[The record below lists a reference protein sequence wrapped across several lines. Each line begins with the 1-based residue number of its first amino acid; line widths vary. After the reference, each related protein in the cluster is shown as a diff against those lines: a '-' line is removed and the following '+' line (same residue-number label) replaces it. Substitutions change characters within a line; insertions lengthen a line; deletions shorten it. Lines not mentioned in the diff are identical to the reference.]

1 MHARPDAMGPET
13 HAPSVLKGHRMKH
26 SHLAAATLLTAA
38 LALGATGCASD
49 QAEPENETPAETVT
63 EDAPAEEEPA
73 VKTPIQRAGTAYH
86 AATASASVFFDLEE
100 DLAASATYS
109 YAFVNMNGD
118 EIPQLLL
125 KASGDPAV
133 WNGIEIVRV
142 VLYDAE
148 NDKLLEPARDIQ
160 IGVAGAGGY
169 RGSLAYSAYGDG
181 LLHSEFSAGTGEGE
195 VKRIT
200 TDGHRLD
207 ETFVAPISIG
217 CETAES
223 TRLDEESREI
233 VWLDVN
239 DPSAIDTLKAGEW
252 QTTAV
257 AEAPAAP
264 AAPAAPEASDA
275 AAASHAAG
283 LEVHAGTLRIL
294 DAQGVCDLQGQQLP
308 YPGASDGSTYVVL
321 DLGGEQQVTARPGDG
336 SPGVYTNSARLL
348 LLEHSPQGASSTW
361 SGKDGAR
368 IAVSIDPEMS
378 YWPSDVSVPVG
389 QPNCTRSAAIVG

>member
-1 MHARPDAMGPET
+1 
-13 HAPSVLKGHRMKH
+13 MKH

-73 VKTPIQRAGTAYH
+73 AKTPIQRAGTAYH

-109 YAFVNMNGD
+109 YAFVNMNGE

-148 NDKLLEPARDIQ
+148 NDKLFEPARDIQ

-217 CETAES
+217 RETAES
-223 TRLDEESREI
+223 ARLDEESREI

-257 AEAPAAP
+257 AEAPAA
-264 AAPAAPEASDA
+264 A
-275 AAASHAAG
+275 AARAAG

-308 YPGASDGSTYVVL
+308 YPGANDGSTYVVL

>member
-1 MHARPDAMGPET
+1 MKRT
-13 HAPSVLKGHRMKH
+13 HLT
-26 SHLAAATLLTAA
+26 ATALLTAA
-38 LALGATGCASD
+38 LALGATGCASE
-49 QAEPENETPAETVT
+49 QEKPEEAPAEAAEESVPEEEAPAVETPA
-63 EDAPAEEEPA
+63 
-73 VKTPIQRAGTAYH
+73 QRVASAYH
-86 AATASASVFFDLEE
+86 AALASPSFFFELEE
-100 DLAASATYS
+100 AMSASATFS
-109 YAFVNMNGD
+109 YAFVNMNED

-148 NDKLLEPARDIQ
+148 EDTLVDPGHDIQ

-195 VKRIT
+195 TKRIT
-200 TDGHRLD
+200 VDGHRID
-207 ETFVAPISIG
+207 ETFVAPVSIG
-217 CETAES
+217 RETAES
-223 TRLDEESREI
+223 ARLQEESREI
-233 VWLDVN
+233 TWIDVA
-239 DPSAIDTLKAGEW
+239 DPSALDTLKAGEW

-257 AEAPAAP
+257 AEAPATPTAS
-264 AAPAAPEASDA
+264 ATAAPEASDA
-275 AAASHAAG
+275 AAAARAAG
-283 LEVHAGTLRIL
+283 LEVHTGTLRIL
-294 DAQGVCDLQGQQLP
+294 DAQGVCDLLGEQLP
-308 YPGASDGSTYVVL
+308 YPGANDGSTYVVL

-336 SPGVYTNSARLL
+336 SPGVYTNNARLL

-368 IAVSIDPEMS
+368 IAVSIDPETS

>member
-1 MHARPDAMGPET
+1 MKRT
-13 HAPSVLKGHRMKH
+13 HLTATAL
-26 SHLAAATLLTAA
+26 LAAA
-38 LALGATGCASD
+38 LALGATGCASE
-49 QAEPENETPAETVT
+49 QEKPEEAPAEAAEESVPEEEEEEEAPAVETPA
-63 EDAPAEEEPA
+63 
-73 VKTPIQRAGTAYH
+73 QRAASAYH
-86 AATASASVFFDLEE
+86 AALASPSFFFELEE
-100 DLAASATYS
+100 AMSASATFS
-109 YAFVNMNGD
+109 YAFVNMNED

-148 NDKLLEPARDIQ
+148 EDTLVDPGHDIQ

-207 ETFVAPISIG
+207 ETFVAPVSIG
-217 CETAES
+217 RETAES
-223 TRLDEESREI
+223 ARLQEESREI
-233 VWLDVN
+233 TWIDVA
-239 DPSAIDTLKAGEW
+239 DPSALDTLKAGEW

-257 AEAPAAP
+257 AEAPAAS
-264 AAPAAPEASDA
+264 AASEASDA
-275 AAASHAAG
+275 AAAARAAG
-283 LEVHAGTLRIL
+283 LEVHTGTLRIL
-294 DAQGVCDLQGQQLP
+294 DAQGVCDLQDQRLP
-308 YPGASDGSTYVVL
+308 YPGANDGSTYVVL